1 MSLEGMAR
9 KAKRQIKKRDARLAA
24 EGTSAADIQ
33 AKKNEEH
40 QRIAAGRSLSMAQQ
54 RAASAPPIRSKG
66 DDSLKTGDSDL
77 EVQNDSGFGT
87 HTEYPGY
94 KCVDGSCSAAFHAPE
109 RLKEHK
115 LLYHAPG
122 DLLWG
127 E

>member
-1 MSLEGMAR
+1 
-9 KAKRQIKKRDARLAA
+9 
-24 EGTSAADIQ
+24 
-33 AKKNEEH
+33 
-40 QRIAAGRSLSMAQQ
+40 MAQQ
-54 RAASAPPIRSKG
+54 RAASAPPIKSKG

-77 EVQNDSGFGT
+77 EVQNDNGFGT